1 MILANSSSMYKNFV
15 VSSTLK
21 SFGIIMFDAL
31 VVADVN
37 AATMKL
43 IELSIEHMRTRLFS
57 VSDEHN
63 ELVF

>member
-1 MILANSSSMYKNFV
+1 
-15 VSSTLK
+15 
-21 SFGIIMFDAL
+21 MFDAL